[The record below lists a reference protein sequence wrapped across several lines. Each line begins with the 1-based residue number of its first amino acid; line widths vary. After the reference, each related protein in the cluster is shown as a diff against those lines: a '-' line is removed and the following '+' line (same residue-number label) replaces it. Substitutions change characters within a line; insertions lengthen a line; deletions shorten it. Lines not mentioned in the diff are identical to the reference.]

1 MDTYEGDVGFDPQ
14 KLLKT
19 ALDSIPQ
26 VVAETLS
33 TKVFST
39 KWQAI
44 RTKLEE
50 LGTTLA
56 TVADCPHW
64 AENSLMKELL
74 PRVVSS
80 LDEIRD
86 LARSCTALNFSGKL
100 LMQSDLDVVVS
111 KLNLHLRDSDL
122 LLKSGVLG
130 AEFDG
135 AGDGE
140 EVLLVKDVFAR
151 LQIGNTEQKDKALS
165 ALIKL
170 LEQDGQ
176 SVMSAAKEKDI
187 GYLVHLLDSN
197 VAVLREQST
206 VAVSIL
212 ARSDSCK
219 ACSLLGE
226 GSVVAPLVRVLESGS
241 SLAKEKAA
249 EALHALTV
257 DNSENSWA
265 VCANGGV
272 SDLVNVCHSADT
284 ELRATGVRILSN
296 LWAVEE
302 IRIEIIGEGAIPVL
316 VSLLNSGAPPVQES
330 AARCIDLMASD
341 DEKVRQIIESKG
353 GFESLFRLLERAESL
368 QAREIALRAIHN
380 LSTSPS
386 AERIVMDS
394 PKFLKLLVQTLDS
407 GYSAL
412 QNLAAAVICN
422 LSGSNET
429 NRVLGKA
436 GCIPLLARMLDGK
449 AGSSQ
454 EIAARALSSL
464 FLLRSNRKE
473 FIKDEVGVSC
483 LVGLLNPEN
492 ETVAKKFPLLAVEA
506 LSNSDSGKIKIV
518 HAGGC
523 QHLEKL
529 AEMEVVGA
537 KKILNKIAGN
547 SKLLKIFSGK
557 WLN

>member
-1 MDTYEGDVGFDPQ
+1 MDMDGGDVGVDPQ
-14 KLLKT
+14 NLLK
-19 ALDSIPQ
+19 AARDSIPQ

-33 TKVFST
+33 TKVFSS

-50 LGTTLA
+50 LGTVLSSI
-56 TVADCPHW
+56 ADCSHW
-64 AENSLMKELL
+64 AENLMMKELL

-80 LDEIRD
+80 LEEIRD

-100 LMQSDLDVVVS
+100 LMQSDLDVLVS

-122 LLKSGVLG
+122 LLRSGVLG
-130 AEFDG
+130 AELDG
-135 AGDGE
+135 AEDGE

-151 LQIGNTEQKDKALS
+151 LQIGNTEQKDKALG

-170 LEQDGQ
+170 LEQDGE

-187 GYLVHLLDSN
+187 GFLVHLLDSN
-197 VAVLREQST
+197 VALIREQST

-226 GSVVAPLVRVLESGS
+226 GSAVAPLVRVLESGS

-249 EALHALTV
+249 EALHALTL

-272 SDLVNVCHSADT
+272 SDLVNVCRSADP
-284 ELRATGVRILSN
+284 ELQAIGIRILSN
-296 LWAVEE
+296 LWTVKE
-302 IRIEIIGEGAIPVL
+302 IRVEIVEEGAIPVL
-316 VSLLNSGAPPVQES
+316 VTLLSSEALPVQES
-330 AARCIDLMASD
+330 AARCIDLMASE
-341 DEKVRQIIESKG
+341 DEKVMQLIENKG
-353 GFESLFRLLERAESL
+353 GFESLFRLLEIAESV

-380 LSTSPS
+380 LSKSPS
-386 AERIVMDS
+386 AERFVMYS
-394 PKFLKLLVQTLDS
+394 PKFLKLLVHTLDT
-407 GYSAL
+407 GYPAL

-422 LSGSNET
+422 LCGSHET
-429 NRVLGKA
+429 TKTLGKA

-449 AGSSQ
+449 PGSSQ

-464 FLLRSNRKE
+464 FVVRSNRKE
-473 FIKDEVGVSC
+473 FIKDEAGVSC

-492 ETVAKKFPLLAVEA
+492 ETVAKKFPIMAVEA
-506 LSNSDSGKIKIV
+506 LSNSDSGKKKIV
-518 HAGGC
+518 QAGGC

-529 AEMEVVGA
+529 AEMEVAGA

-547 SKLLKIFSGK
+547 NKLLKILSGK
-557 WLN
+557 W